1 MKLNCMKKKM
11 LFPMFSQV
19 HSSKIQGGPN
29 CFCRSSSE
37 FPCSEQPTSPVF
49 SINAVSFYVEQTVTR
64 GRGQNNV
71 CPECRVQ
78 PCERD
83 TSFRAKSKSQL
94 QSPEFTHKM
103 QIGLKQMNRG
113 EQQDCWLPD
122 PLRSTQNEL
131 LNLQWDG
138 EAGEKVH
145 RKRGWGKRTV
155 V

>member
-83 TSFRAKSKSQL
+83 TSFRAKKQIPIAITRVYTQDANRPQTNEQGRATGL
-94 QSPEFTHKM
+94 LVARSPEIYT
-103 QIGLKQMNRG
+103 
-113 EQQDCWLPD
+113 E
-122 PLRSTQNEL
+122 
-131 LNLQWDG
+131 
-138 EAGEKVH
+138 
-145 RKRGWGKRTV
+145 
-155 V
+155 